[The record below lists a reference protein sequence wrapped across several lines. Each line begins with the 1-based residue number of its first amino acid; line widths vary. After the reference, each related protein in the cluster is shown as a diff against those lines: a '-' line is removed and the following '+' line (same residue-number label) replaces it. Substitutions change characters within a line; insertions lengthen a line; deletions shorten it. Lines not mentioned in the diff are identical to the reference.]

1 MNETNQKKYWVGA
14 DVVFIPGDEAR
25 KLDKA
30 HGITDPERQKAARE
44 GVAAAIRGYL
54 SDPEII
60 KSRSNQPSA
69 AKVEAFIASGRRWE
83 TPHSQCKRPLGEI
96 ALRSEATRGARA
108 PRRKNPPV
116 GLKPS
121 RLINKATH
129 TGQGA
134 EKQGRAV
141 KSEYVPVGLTLPE
154 DLEKEFTIIRLPT
167 PQRSLLIDP
176 REFPGRD

>member
-1 MNETNQKKYWVGA
+1 MNEVYRVSDDA
-14 DVVFIPGDEAR
+14 VFIPGDEAG

-30 HGITDPERQKAARE
+30 HGITDPEHQKTARE
-44 GVAAAIRGYL
+44 GVAAAIRDYL
-54 SDPEII
+54 SDPEIV

-69 AKVEAFIASGRRWE
+69 ADIEDFIASGGRRE
-83 TPHSQCKRPLGEI
+83 MLCSQCERPLGEI
-96 ALRSEATRGARA
+96 ALRSEITREARA

-121 RLINKATH
+121 RLINKAAH

-167 PQRSLLIDP
+167 PQRSLLTDP
-176 REFPGRD
+176 REFPGQD